1 MARGGGGDDGDAR
14 RESEQ
19 KYTLD
24 GELTDL
30 ERRELR
36 LPMTIRAAD
45 NALNASVNARVV
57 AHSAGSTSRV
67 DAMQATFVGR
77 GDTLKRLHAHAASD
91 ETPNVLLL
99 EGEQGVGMSS
109 VLGRFVIEL
118 ETQVERMIEHEETTG
133 EVIAEKK
140 PYVLHESCR
149 GPMPKSCDLQHML
162 WTMCERLHRKLGKT
176 VYAPMPTTAKEAG
189 ACFRHLCQEVAVT
202 TSSVVV
208 VVIDGLDNVAG
219 LDDVDVADWLPAKM
233 ATDVRF
239 IIGAHM
245 RGEAVRYIINGGEN
259 AAPLVRK
266 RLPQLSTKERHELA
280 RALFSHPDER
290 HISADA
296 FEIVASYKDAGSP
309 SYMYLAAHEVRRRV
323 KVANRRPEVP
333 TDANSEIRNLPQT
346 FEQLLPY
353 IFEGLQHDYG
363 SEAVRELMVLLLS
376 SRAGMLTRELQ
387 EVSNTSRSALVAL
400 IDDIAHMCWGY
411 DTGPASVLGQPDL
424 MILRSSHVIDYAKRQ
439 FIDEFAKAGQFQ
451 REAVLF
457 YLRNFHDTRLEFDIR
472 QVNEVF
478 HILRVGKW
486 PMARDTLQSYMT
498 DPQVL
503 HFMWKE
509 QYIGELVSCWKHLA
523 SEEGTRDAMAT
534 LVHRLTALNDRTLEL
549 VTESLMDFFSW
560 MGSPSKAITVCKV
573 ASERPSFEQRHSTS
587 VSMKY
592 GRTLRRI
599 KDWKASLEHLR
610 VAEQRE
616 SANYNG
622 NTPIGAI
629 IHYEQS
635 LSYARTAQDE
645 LSLENHELRGPVGQ
659 VEVAINDAISSGS
672 KALETWQM
680 VSRGEID
687 IDEALF
693 NEVSVMK
700 SLATL
705 YHLKE
710 DFKQEISMHMK
721 AVETLE
727 SQLDVNHYAIHDE
740 LIRLARA
747 YKENG
752 DWQQAEFCLEQSLSH
767 VVDNYAEDSLTLFES
782 LRALAEVYTAKG
794 EFASARE
801 ICEDAYQKAS
811 QVVDAVQ
818 RPLFVEFTI
827 EIVDLLA
834 QIALKSGSLDEAK
847 KHAIKALNMTKERF
861 GEIHPETAKRLS
873 DLAKV
878 HLALKNYDQAKALHI
893 KALDVDTKTMD
904 DQNPALAERHMDIAR
919 VDMTREQPKEAMQSL
934 AVARLVLD
942 NVTEVEFPE
951 LAARLNSV
959 GEMYMTLG
967 QMEKAEPL
975 FVQAV
980 DIAERD
986 HHSHR
991 CLATYATN
999 LATLCVARGR
1009 PVKALEY
1016 FTTAL
1021 ELEEKKHGE
1030 MHLDVAR
1037 ACVRVGQV
1045 LFDMEEWKDAD
1056 VLYTRAM
1063 RIRSQKLG
1071 EDHDETLSCAKMVK
1085 LAKERERSQH
1095 ATGIVQATVAKYE
1108 DITAKSAE
1116 NTPNHAD
1123 KKPSEFA
1130 ESKEKA
1136 TPASADKTVTTM
1148 QRALQKLALLT
1159 DGAAERNKREAEE
1172 RRQSASKAQHLAE
1185 HQNRIE
1191 ELDEKTRSMTISR
1204 ASEEPQKSKPPAV
1217 AEKQQGKLHA
1227 SPDESDRTFE
1237 ISQKKHLPKLK
1248 GPVPVDEPKESMRE
1262 KQRLIA
1268 SPERQKRKL
1277 PRLITSP
1284 RKEEEKT
1291 DRANFEEKKAAQSGD
1306 MNAFLSEYV
1315 EYSGHQRYRFK
1326 LDGMTMPSFRQ
1337 IRQYV
1342 EANFQDECRRWSVGE
1357 NVERVPEPVPVKVV
1371 EEVPLRASPPS
1382 RRVVTEPEPTKKSP
1396 RSHRIFSE
1404 APIVESPVSENTAP
1418 VAPAQQPQLVIET
1431 TPQSKSAFGSPAPPV
1446 RNDVP
1451 ALASEQYRMMFA
1463 KIDTLEKQLAETKAI
1478 MQRLLYDRTLASPP
1492 QYLPP
1497 PPPPPPPLAIDYHQ
1511 PMVARP
1517 MDTGYTMNDGYSMRE
1532 SEYFPTRT
1540 NISPRYALMYT
1551 PAHHDS
1557 FSPTSLNRTSP
1568 HKPASRKLCRL

>member
-1 MARGGGGDDGDAR
+1 MARGDDDDGDAR

-24 GELTDL
+24 GELTEL
-30 ERRELR
+30 EKRELR
-36 LPMTIRAAD
+36 LPMTMRAVD

-57 AHSAGSTSRV
+57 AHSAGSTSRH
-67 DAMQATFVGR
+67 DAVQATFVGR
-77 GDTLKRLHAHAASD
+77 GDTLKRLRAHAASD
-91 ETPNVLLL
+91 ATPNVLLL
-99 EGEQGVGMSS
+99 EGERGVGMSS

-118 ETQVERMIEHEETTG
+118 EMQVERMIEHEETTG

-140 PYVLHESCR
+140 PYVLHECCR
-149 GPMPKSCDLQHML
+149 GPMPKSCDLQHVL

-176 VYAPMPTTAKEAG
+176 VYAQMPTTAKEAA

-208 VVIDGLDNVAG
+208 VVIDGLDDVAG
-219 LDDVDVADWLPAKM
+219 LDDVDVSDWLPAKM
-233 ATDVRF
+233 ASDVRF

-245 RGEAVRYIINGGEN
+245 KGEAVRYIINGGEN

-296 FEIVASYKDAGSP
+296 FEVVASYKDAGSP
-309 SYMYLAAHEVRRRV
+309 MYIYLAAHEVRRRV

-376 SRAGMLTRELQ
+376 SRAGMFTRELQ

-400 IDDIAHMCWGY
+400 VDDIAHMCWGY
-411 DTGPASVLGQPDL
+411 DTEPASVLGQPDL

-439 FIDEFAKAGQFQ
+439 FIDGFAKAGQVQ

-457 YLRNFHDTRLEFDIR
+457 YLRNFHDTRVEFDIR

-509 QYIGELVSCWKHLA
+509 QYVSELVSCWKRLA
-523 SEEGTRDAMAT
+523 SEEGARDEMAT
-534 LVHRLTALNDRTLEL
+534 LVHRLTTLNDRTLEL
-549 VTESLMDFFSW
+549 VTESLVDFFSW
-560 MGSPSKAITVCKV
+560 TGSPSKAITVCKV
-573 ASERPSFEQRHSTS
+573 ACERPSFEQRHSTS
-587 VSMKY
+587 VSMKH
-592 GRTLRRI
+592 GRTLRHI
-599 KDWKASLEHLR
+599 KDWGSSLEQLR
-610 VAEQRE
+610 MAEQRE

-629 IHYEQS
+629 VHHEQS
-635 LSYARTAQDE
+635 LCYARTAQDE

-659 VEVAINDAISSGS
+659 VEVAINDAISCGS

-680 VSRGEID
+680 VSRGEIN
-687 IDEALF
+687 IDGAFF
-693 NEVSVMK
+693 NEISVMK
-700 SLATL
+700 TLATL
-705 YHLKE
+705 YRLKE
-710 DFKQEISMHMK
+710 DFKQEISMHVK

-727 SQLDVNHYAIHDE
+727 SQLDVNHYAIHEE
-740 LIRLARA
+740 LIHLARV
-747 YKENG
+747 YKDNG
-752 DWQQAEFCLEQSLSH
+752 EWEQAEFCLEQSLSH
-767 VVDNYAEDSLTLFES
+767 VVDNYAEDSVALFES

-794 EFASARE
+794 DFASARE
-801 ICEDAYQKAS
+801 ICEDVFQKAS
-811 QVVDAVQ
+811 QVVDAVN
-818 RPLFVEFTI
+818 RPIFVIFTI

-847 KHAIKALNMTKERF
+847 QHAIKALNMTKERF
-861 GEIHPETAKRLS
+861 GEFHPETAKRLS
-873 DLAKV
+873 ELAKV
-878 HLALKNYDQAKALHI
+878 HLTLKNYDQAKALHI
-893 KALDVDTKTMD
+893 KALEVDTKTTD
-904 DQNPALAERHMDIAR
+904 GQNPALAERHMDIAR
-919 VDMTREQPKEAMQSL
+919 VDVIREQPKDAMQSL
-934 AVARLVLD
+934 AVARLVLE
-942 NVTEVEFPE
+942 NVSEVDFPE
-951 LAARLNSV
+951 LAARLNSI

-967 QMEKAEPL
+967 QIEKAEPL

-986 HHSHR
+986 HHSHKS
-991 CLATYATN
+991 LATYATN
-999 LATLCVARGR
+999 LAMLCIARGR

-1021 ELEEKKHGE
+1021 EMEEKKHGE

-1037 ACVRVGQV
+1037 ACVNVGQI
-1045 LFDMEEWKDAD
+1045 LFDMEEWKDAGL
-1056 VLYTRAM
+1056 LYTRAM

-1071 EDHDETLSCAKMVK
+1071 EDHDETLSCAEMIE

-1095 ATGIVQATVAKYE
+1095 ATGIVQARVAKYE

-1116 NTPNHAD
+1116 STPKRAD
-1123 KKPSEFA
+1123 EKPSEFA
-1130 ESKEKA
+1130 ENKEKA

-1159 DGAAERNKREAEE
+1159 SGAAERNKREAEE
-1172 RRQSASKAQHLAE
+1172 QRQSASKAQHLDE
-1185 HQNRIE
+1185 RQNRVE
-1191 ELDEKTRSMTISR
+1191 EIAEKTKARPQTASR
-1204 ASEEPQKSKPPAV
+1204 ASEEPQKSKPPAEV
-1217 AEKQQGKLHA
+1217 EKQEA
-1227 SPDESDRTFE
+1227 ESRAPPDEDDRVFE
-1237 ISQKKHLPKLK
+1237 VSQKKHLPKLK
-1248 GPVPVDEPKESMRE
+1248 GPVPVDEPEESPRE
-1262 KQRLIA
+1262 KQRMIA

-1277 PRLITSP
+1277 PRLRTSP
-1284 RKEEEKT
+1284 HEEEEKT
-1291 DRANFEEKKAAQSGD
+1291 DRANFEEKKPASSGD

-1315 EYSGHQRYRFK
+1315 EYSGQQRYRFK

-1337 IRQYV
+1337 IREYV
-1342 EANFQDECRRWSVGE
+1342 EANFQDECRRWSAGE
-1357 NVERVPEPVPVKVV
+1357 NVERAPELVPVKVV
-1371 EEVPLRASPPS
+1371 EEIPLRASPPS
-1382 RRVVTEPEPTKKSP
+1382 ERVATEPEPAKTSP
-1396 RSHRIFSE
+1396 RLRRIFSE

-1418 VAPAQQPQLVIET
+1418 APAAQPTQIVIET
-1431 TPQSKSAFGSPAPPV
+1431 TPQSNGAFGSLAPPV
-1446 RNDVP
+1446 ANGTP

-1478 MQRLLYDRTLASPP
+1478 MQQLLYDRALASPP
-1492 QYLPP
+1492 QYL
-1497 PPPPPPPLAIDYHQ
+1497 PPPPPPLAIDYHQ

-1517 MDTGYTMNDGYSMRE
+1517 MDTGYTMSDGYSARE

-1551 PAHHDS
+1551 PTHHDS
-1557 FSPTSLNRTSP
+1557 YSPASPNRTSST